1 MGHRCCGKQKVKRGL
16 WSPEEDEKLSNHPWS
31 WQLEFCLQRYGKICR
46 LRWINYLRPELK
58 RGSFIPEEEQT
69 IIDVHRILGY
79 KWAQIAKHLPGRTD
93 NEVKN
98 FWNSCIKKKLM
109 SQGLDP
115 KTHNLLPNSHHQRS
129 ASSKVASSS
138 QSPLLQLHNQQQP
151 IQVPFTEI
159 NASPIN
165 VTLRTYQYHDLDQ
178 NPCNASWTRVEDPTF
193 NDITSLPHQPST
205 DHSTLINNIPSS
217 SSSSSVNLS
226 VFGLLE
232 NSNIWLSGADPFEV
246 PRIVLGE
253 QSKGEEVVLQQEKET
268 LLDQMEIKRIEDM
281 DHASI
286 FESSSIDFSF
296 VESTL
301 MSTMVLREPD

>member
-1 MGHRCCGKQKVKRGL
+1 MLDKSHLVLRSISIHL
-16 WSPEEDEKLSNHPWS
+16 
-31 WQLEFCLQRYGKICR
+31 QL
-46 LRWINYLRPELK
+46 
-58 RGSFIPEEEQT
+58 
-69 IIDVHRILGY
+69 
-79 KWAQIAKHLPGRTD
+79 WAQIAKHLPGRTD

-98 FWNSCIKKKLM
+98 SGIHALRKSSCHKVW
-109 SQGLDP
+109 SP
-115 KTHNLLPNSHHQRS
+115 KTHNLIPNSHHQKS
-129 ASSKVASSS
+129 ASSKVA
-138 QSPLLQLHNQQQP
+138 QQQP

-165 VTLRTYQYHDLDQ
+165 VTLRTYQYQDLDQ
-178 NPCNASWTRVEDPTF
+178 NPSNASWTRVEDPTF
-193 NDITSLPHQPST
+193 NDIIRLPHQPST
-205 DHSTLINNIPSS
+205 DHSTLINNISSS

-246 PRIVLGE
+246 PRILLGE

-301 MSTMVLREPD
+301 MSCGEISQDLNSMCNFAWRY

>member
-1 MGHRCCGKQKVKRGL
+1 
-16 WSPEEDEKLSNHPWS
+16 
-31 WQLEFCLQRYGKICR
+31 
-46 LRWINYLRPELK
+46 
-58 RGSFIPEEEQT
+58 
-69 IIDVHRILGY
+69 
-79 KWAQIAKHLPGRTD
+79 
-93 NEVKN
+93 
-98 FWNSCIKKKLM
+98 M

-115 KTHNLLPNSHHQRS
+115 KTHLLPNSHHQRS
-129 ASSKVASSS
+129 ASNKVASSS

-165 VTLRTYQYHDLDQ
+165 VTLRTDQYHDLDQ
-178 NPCNASWTRVEDPTF
+178 NPCNASWTSVEDPTF
-193 NDITSLPHQPST
+193 NDITRLPHQPST

-217 SSSSSVNLS
+217 LSSSSVNLS

-232 NSNIWLSGADPFEV
+232 NCNIWPSGADPFEA
-246 PRIVLGE
+246 PRILLGE
-253 QSKGEEVVLQQEKET
+253 QSKGEVALQQEKET

-301 MSTMVLREPD
+301 MSCGEISQDLNFICNFAWRY